1 MCGDLNHA
9 HHSLTSCF
17 WNLVQSLLL
26 SYAQG
31 RLPSLFHGGK
41 KERLLWTSEQSWQV
55 TGLSSTSALT
65 LLSFHGHGN
74 SLLSHTRQHGSA
86 WIICFFIEHL
96 IHGNIGQDRKISSLL
111 LGFKLVSSQKNKT
124 ETCLGSKPPR
134 QNKSHQAWEVD
145 LRLLKLNSAKGP
157 KETSL
162 RNEEPMHRDQRSGR

>member
-9 HHSLTSCF
+9 HHSRTSCF

-111 LGFKLVSSQKNKT
+111 LGFKLVSSQKNKIKQK
-124 ETCLGSKPPR
+124 LAWG
-134 QNKSHQAWEVD
+134 QSHQGKTNPTRHGKW
-145 LRLLKLNSAKGP
+145 
-157 KETSL
+157 T
-162 RNEEPMHRDQRSGR
+162 